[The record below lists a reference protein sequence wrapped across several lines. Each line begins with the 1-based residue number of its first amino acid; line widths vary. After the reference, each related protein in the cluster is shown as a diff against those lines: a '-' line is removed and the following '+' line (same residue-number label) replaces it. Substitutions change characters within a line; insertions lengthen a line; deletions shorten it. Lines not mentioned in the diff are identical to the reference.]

1 MKEDKGKGVA
11 GDEIEE
17 EAITQSRPPTSSTVK
32 LVLLASSK
40 RKKIVSKRVDTG
52 NLPSH
57 RGNKKQKVDPLMT
70 SSQPVMVLDHP
81 APVAKPKASTSL
93 TRPGVNMSKSSDSGP
108 MSLLENEGLAWE
120 RFN

>member
-70 SSQPVMVLDHP
+70 FSQPVMVLHLWP
-81 APVAKPKASTSL
+81 SLKLAPLLLVLEL
-93 TRPGVNMSKSSDSGP
+93 TCP
-108 MSLLENEGLAWE
+108 SLLIVAQ
-120 RFN
+120 

>member
-1 MKEDKGKGVA
+1 MKENKGKGVA

-17 EAITQSRPPTSSTVK
+17 EAITQSHLPTSSTMK

-57 RGNKKQKVDPLMT
+57 
-70 SSQPVMVLDHP
+70 
-81 APVAKPKASTSL
+81 
-93 TRPGVNMSKSSDSGP
+93 
-108 MSLLENEGLAWE
+108 
-120 RFN
+120 